1 MTDRIQ
7 RLTLR
12 LLPKRAKP
20 CTQAG
25 VDHFMRVEYRA
36 DTYYIQNL
44 EYLDRGYDFDEFGD
58 VDDEHS
64 GLTIIEPMDDIELF
78 KFCTGYH
85 VL

>member
-36 DTYYIQNL
+36 DTYYIQ
-44 EYLDRGYDFDEFGD
+44 DRKSTRLNSS
-58 VDDEHS
+58 H
-64 GLTIIEPMDDIELF
+64 T
-78 KFCTGYH
+78 
-85 VL
+85 

>member
-1 MTDRIQ
+1 MLFRS
-7 RLTLR
+7 
-12 LLPKRAKP
+12 
-20 CTQAG
+20 
-25 VDHFMRVEYRA
+25 
-36 DTYYIQNL
+36 